1 MRISKKSTEVR
12 LTPEVHAYFDT
23 RMAKIEK
30 LIGKDPTAFMD
41 AEFERHMSHTAG
53 EEFRVE
59 VTITGNGMQLRAES
73 KESTLHAAIDAVEA
87 QLLAELRKTK
97 GKRTDLVRR
106 QAARIKNFI
115 RGWRE

>member
-1 MRISKKSTEVR
+1 
-12 LTPEVHAYFDT
+12 
-23 RMAKIEK
+23 
-30 LIGKDPTAFMD
+30 
-41 AEFERHMSHTAG
+41 
-53 EEFRVE
+53 
-59 VTITGNGMQLRAES
+59 LRAES

-106 QAARIKNFI
+106 QAARIKDFI